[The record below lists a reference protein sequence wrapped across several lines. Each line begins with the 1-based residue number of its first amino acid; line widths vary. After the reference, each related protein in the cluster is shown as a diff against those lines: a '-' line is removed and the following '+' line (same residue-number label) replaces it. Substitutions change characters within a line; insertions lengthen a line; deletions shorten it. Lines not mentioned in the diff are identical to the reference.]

1 MYIFAVIIFAIKQRG
16 DIMFKFLKLN
26 STECCVSKKK
36 EELKKAIVS
45 REKIIV
51 AEGMLA
57 TPVSY
62 THLTLPTSDL
72 V

>member
-1 MYIFAVIIFAIKQRG
+1 MLCF
-16 DIMFKFLKLN
+16 
-26 STECCVSKKK
+26 KKK

-57 TPVSY
+57 TQILKAQEFNTMSKFSKKCLFY
-62 THLTLPTSDL
+62 LSQLCQ
-72 V
+72 